1 MKKYE
6 LIYVETCLPDYWSG
20 HHLPTLQVGVWQ
32 HFTLRELKDELKGE
46 LNLLWEYYDQ
56 QGVDF
61 DAAEAA
67 INALTLRDGLDPA
80 THKLFEDVPLP
91 VTEKDDW
98 VCYAYFVLEEV
109 DHA

>member
-6 LIYVETCLPDYWSG
+6 IIHVDTCLPDYWGG
-20 HHLPTLQVGVWQ
+20 HHLPVLQVGVWE

-67 INALTLRDGLDPA
+67 IKELTLADGLDPA
-80 THKLFEDVPLP
+80 TCQLFKDIPLP
-91 VTEKDDW
+91 VPEEDDE
-98 VCYAYFVLEEV
+98 VIYAYFVLKEV

>member
-1 MKKYE
+1 M
-6 LIYVETCLPDYWSG
+6 
-20 HHLPTLQVGVWQ
+20 
-32 HFTLRELKDELKGE
+32 
-46 LNLLWEYYDQ
+46 
-56 QGVDF
+56 DF

-91 VTEKDDW
+91 VPEKDDW
-98 VCYAYFVLEEV
+98 VCYAYFVLKEV